1 MSIERARQ
9 ILTRHPEPHAGEHAD
24 VVLPETDMLHEWTIV
39 TMCPSSTNGGGTVIL
54 WREGVRPTPGQ
65 SCSRCSSMLGPPYG
79 EGFNLTCKCGE
90 KYVSYV
96 NREFRAFMW
105 LPKHAEPEPEPKYDA
120 WGG

>member
-1 MSIERARQ
+1 MSLERARQ
-9 ILTRHPEPHAGEHAD
+9 ILTSHPEPTAGGHVE
-24 VVLPETDMLHEWTIV
+24 VVLPESDMLHEWAIV
-39 TMCPSSTNGGGTVIL
+39 TMCPSSAGVVIL

-65 SCSRCSSMLGPPYG
+65 NCSQCSSMLGPPYG

-105 LPKHAEPEPEPKYDA
+105 LPKHAEPKGD
-120 WGG
+120 GG